1 MHQDRHVITQMQQC
15 RIRKWLGWWSKVV
28 WRLHVPCQEVVLLSL
43 LDKSVAD
50 QGCADMLRDMS
61 LQYENSSAFPPVEAL
76 LSWMCSAP
84 KKGLGEWV
92 SHDLWE
98 LQMHNTEQILKCY
111 LLIYLI
117 EMLFMLV
124 LSSPKLLYCL
134 MERWHNKRMTFLCGV
149 MDWLCVGYSR
159 GQGSLPHHM
168 QWVSTKE

>member
-1 MHQDRHVITQMQQC
+1 MQQC
-15 RIRKWLGWWSKVV
+15 WIRKWLGWWSKVV
-28 WRLHVPCQEVVLLSL
+28 WRRHVPCQEVVLLSL
-43 LDKSVAD
+43 LDKSVAE
-50 QGCADMLRDMS
+50 QGRADMLRDVS
-61 LQYENSSAFPPVEAL
+61 LQYENSSASPRSMLFSPGCAL
-76 LSWMCSAP
+76 FQ
-84 KKGLGEWV
+84 KKGLLGEWV
-92 SHDLWE
+92 SHDFWE
-98 LQMHNTEQILKCY
+98 LQMHNTEQILECY